1 MWILALDHVES
12 MIVIYSQEW
21 QSWQNDKMKQLYV
34 TLNNTIYSVKILT
47 TVNLVIGCLKG

>member
-1 MWILALDHVES
+1 MLNPWLLFIHK
-12 MIVIYSQEW
+12 
-21 QSWQNDKMKQLYV
+21 NDSPDRMTKWNNFIV